1 MPEVFCVYTDLLKA
15 IEKRGHKSRVLGCAP
30 DGSPVIAVKC
40 GGDRKPAI
48 FIGSGSHAT
57 EHAGVV
63 AAVELMD
70 DLKTDHEVWILPCR
84 DPIGLSG
91 FPYALSL
98 ALGKAPD
105 INTVQEAENFMR
117 EKGEVI
123 YDEDDLLLVQIGEY
137 GYANRMLYRRIEK
150 GNKALEPLR
159 GRRIYFPSR
168 NADEPGA
175 APLERAYMQVI
186 TPDGEVLH
194 MNRFHDTSWAPVE
207 VQCTRRLMAKI
218 DPKLTFDLHEYG
230 EDGFWL
236 SARRQRNDEDEEW
249 ELRMAT
255 IGAKTV
261 KAAGATFPGEDY
273 LPGTFF
279 EKLEPGVFWLN
290 AQERGEGL
298 NLVDF
303 AARKYGPGFTIETGM
318 RQKLDRRVM
327 LQKTVVQAVVAEF
340 EKRYAQGHA

>member
-105 INTVQEAENFMR
+105 INTVEEAENFLR

-123 YDEDDLLLVQIGEY
+123 YDEDDLLLVQMASTATRTACCID
-137 GYANRMLYRRIEK
+137 
-150 GNKALEPLR
+150 ALK
-159 GRRIYFPSR
+159 
-168 NADEPGA
+168 
-175 APLERAYMQVI
+175 RA
-186 TPDGEVLH
+186 
-194 MNRFHDTSWAPVE
+194 
-207 VQCTRRLMAKI
+207 TRRWSRCGGGGFIFPRAMPTSRAPRHWSVRTCRSSRPMA
-218 DPKLTFDLHEYG
+218 
-230 EDGFWL
+230 
-236 SARRQRNDEDEEW
+236 
-249 ELRMAT
+249 
-255 IGAKTV
+255 
-261 KAAGATFPGEDY
+261 
-273 LPGTFF
+273 
-279 EKLEPGVFWLN
+279 
-290 AQERGEGL
+290 
-298 NLVDF
+298 
-303 AARKYGPGFTIETGM
+303 
-318 RQKLDRRVM
+318 
-327 LQKTVVQAVVAEF
+327 
-340 EKRYAQGHA
+340 RYCT